1 ILYLYK
7 MVKLMTADAGYISR
21 ENCDV
26 IGSAGT
32 VPRIFPKKNV
42 SYWGP
47 DPWREMI
54 YEFIYDTPK
63 WLEQYHMRSV
73 IETVNSTLKRTMPS
87 PIKKKLVVRKATEI
101 AARICVYNLRQL
113 VYLKYTRG
121 IDPSMKWLPTVRPVI
136 LGYLTH

>member
-1 ILYLYK
+1 

-26 IGSAGT
+26 IGSAGA

-42 SYWGP
+42 SYW

-73 IETVNSTLKRTMPS
+73 IETVNSTLKRTMP
-87 PIKKKLVVRKATEI
+87 IKKKLVVRKATEI
-101 AARICVYNLRQL
+101 AARICIYNLRQL
-113 VYLKYTRG
+113 VYLKYTKG
-121 IDPSMKWLPTVRPVI
+121 
-136 LGYLTH
+136 